1 MRVNLTIEVPDSAV
15 LRGSGALSPAAPCAP
30 PFPHALGAIS
40 AAPQAVADCI
50 ERWADNVAVA
60 SPGTGMSMVD
70 TLRALADA
78 SGRLPAH
85 TSPRTRYVHHG
96 ALRVPALADA
106 AFTQAA
112 RYLSRDSVMR
122 GIIAKVEH
130 SHTQYTLR
138 IVHNDNDRYVPWTHT
153 IEWDPQSAMRTTRG
167 GRQTPALGL
176 GHELDHAAE
185 PARLRDAGEVKR
197 LPRYDN
203 AEERRVI
210 LGSETHAARTLGE
223 ATRTN
228 HRGSC
233 YRVASPVVC

>member
-15 LRGSGALSPAAPCAP
+15 LRGSGALSPAAPFGS
-30 PFPHALGAIS
+30 PFPRALGAI
-40 AAPQAVADCI
+40 AGGPQAAADRI
-50 ERWADNVAVA
+50 DRSTETDAVA
-60 SPGTGMSMVD
+60 LSGTGSSIVE

-78 SGRLPAH
+78 AGSLPAH
-85 TSPRTRYVHHG
+85 VSPRTRYVHHG
-96 ALRVPALADA
+96 SLRVPAFADTD
-106 AFTQAA
+106 FTQAA
-112 RYLSRDSVMR
+112 RYLCRDSVMR
-122 GIIAKVEH
+122 GIIARVER

-153 IEWDPQSAMRTTRG
+153 IEWDPHSAMRTTRG

-185 PARLRDAGEVKR
+185 PARIRDAGEVKR
-197 LPRYDN
+197 LPRFDN

-223 ATRTN
+223 GTRTN